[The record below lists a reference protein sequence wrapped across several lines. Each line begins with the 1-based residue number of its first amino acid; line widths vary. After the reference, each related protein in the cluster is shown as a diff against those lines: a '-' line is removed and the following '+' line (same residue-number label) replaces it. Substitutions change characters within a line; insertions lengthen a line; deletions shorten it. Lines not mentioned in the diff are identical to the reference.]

1 MTAPSLFFSIRNSSK
16 RFKRGVSPVIAT
28 TIILAITI
36 VLGLSLW
43 SFANA
48 GVSTATQSYADSVSE
63 FGRFTTDRFVIAS
76 VSFDHPANDDLTVW
90 IYNSG
95 KLDSV
100 VQAVVVSCK
109 QCASPVDPVTLI
121 VDDEEALDFTVA
133 SKTLEALK
141 LDSSAKGTVFV
152 NGNTYQV
159 QVVTDTGS
167 HQTIYQKD
175 E

>member
-1 MTAPSLFFSIRNSSK
+1 MTAPSFFFSIKSSS
-16 RFKRGVSPVIAT
+16 RHVKRGVSPVIAT

-43 SFANA
+43 SFANT

-63 FGRFTTDRFVIAS
+63 FGRFTTDRFVVAS

-100 VQAVVVSCK
+100 VQAVIVSCK
-109 QCASPVDPVTLI
+109 QCVSPVDPVTLI
-121 VDDEEALDFTVA
+121 VDDEAGIDFTVA
-133 SKTLEALK
+133 SKTLEDLK
-141 LDSSAKGTVFV
+141 LDSSEKGAVFV
-152 NGNTYQV
+152 NGNTYQI
-159 QVVTDTGS
+159 QVITETGA